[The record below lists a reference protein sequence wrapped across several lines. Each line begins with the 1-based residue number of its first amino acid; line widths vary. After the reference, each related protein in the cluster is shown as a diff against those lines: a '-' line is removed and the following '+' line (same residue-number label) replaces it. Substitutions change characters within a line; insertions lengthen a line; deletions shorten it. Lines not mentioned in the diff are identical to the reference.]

1 MTTPRDLRQY
11 IYESLE
17 QSNPSNEKANP
28 GATAV
33 NMDVLY

>member
-1 MTTPRDLRQY
+1 MTNPRDLRQY

-17 QSNPSNEKANP
+17 QSNPIHEKQDP

-33 NMDVLY
+33 NMDVL